1 MRGGRVSLVG
11 MPTRLKVKVTRNY
24 QVTVP
29 APIRERVKIREGDV
43 LLVYTDGRRIILEKA
58 EADISKLEIR
68 LGGKVDWRAVE
79 EAVRESAYRVAEEGG
94 AQH

>member
-29 APIRERVKIREGDV
+29 APIRERVKIREGDI

-68 LGGKVDWRAVE
+68 LGGKVDWRTVE
-79 EAVRESAYRVAEEGG
+79 EAVRESAYQVAEEGG